1 MRMIR
6 REYGRTPR
14 REATDAGPRTESR
27 GLPVRPVKVPR
38 FLRLDLTRAFGRGA
52 AVNILT

>member
-14 REATDAGPRTESR
+14 REVTDAGPRTESR

-38 FLRLDLTRAFGRGA
+38 FLRPDLTRAFGRGA
-52 AVNILT
+52 AANM